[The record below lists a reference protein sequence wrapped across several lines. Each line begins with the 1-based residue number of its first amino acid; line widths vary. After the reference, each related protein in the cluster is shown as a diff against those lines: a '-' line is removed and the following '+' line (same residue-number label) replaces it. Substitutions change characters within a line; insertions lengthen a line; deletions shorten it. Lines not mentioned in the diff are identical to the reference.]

1 MNISKSLALALVLGT
16 GTALAQEPAPP
27 ETTPLAQE
35 RMPLQETARPA
46 QDLPEKRLRDVHH
59 EKGTVM
65 AVDAA
70 TGKLR
75 VKDADGKIRRFFAK
89 KAKINTVE
97 GKAISLADISVGDE
111 VSISYEISVKGKQAI
126 EILRQHKALK
136 R

>member
-16 GTALAQEPAPP
+16 GTALAQEPI
-27 ETTPLAQE
+27 
-35 RMPLQETARPA
+35 PLQETTPV
-46 QDLPEKRLRDVHH
+46 QEQKRLRDIHH

-75 VKDADGKIRRFFAK
+75 VKDADGKIRRFSAK
-89 KAKINTVE
+89 KAKVDTVE
-97 GKAISLADISVGDE
+97 GKTVSLADISVGDE
-111 VSISYEISVKGKQAI
+111 VSISYEISFRGKEAI